1 VIIPDVNVW
10 IDALRTDAPSHE
22 RIRAW
27 LDEAIA
33 SPEPVGVSEL
43 VFSGVLRIM
52 THPRLLPHPLQP
64 GPLLDE
70 LNRIRGARGVVPVR
84 PGLRH
89 WRIFTELCRAVTA
102 TGNQVPDA
110 FHAALAIEADAVF
123 VSADRALARF
133 PGLKY
138 RHPLEGESA

>member
-10 IDALRTDAPSHE
+10 IDALRTDAPTHD
-22 RIRAW
+22 RIRTW
-27 LDEAIA
+27 LESAIA
-33 SPEPVGVSEL
+33 APEAVGASDL
-43 VFSGVLRIM
+43 VFSGALRIL
-52 THPRLLPHPLQP
+52 THPRILPRPFQA

-84 PGLRH
+84 PGPRH
-89 WRIFTELCRAVTA
+89 WRIFTDLCRAVNA
-102 TGNQVPDA
+102 AGNQVPDA